1 MRVFCDNIAI
11 KLDEHLTSPGG
22 ILLPQQQAKAPPTK
36 TGIIVG
42 IGDGE
47 EIAKHNL
54 FVGQKILIYNAGKG
68 AYPEVPGTENVVIVP
83 EGALLI
89 EMMDEDEMTFA
100 MNEALGIHIDTI
112 AEEHAKPYDP
122 CLNPYGYGKT
132 DTTPP
137 QEDPEK

>member
-1 MRVFCDNIAI
+1 MTSNLPKKRRAVTNASPLIHLGRVGNIHNA
-11 KLDEHLTSPGG
+11 
-22 ILLPQQQAKAPPTK
+22 QA
-36 TGIIVG
+36 VG

-132 DTTPP
+132 DGKTDTTPP